1 MYLKGSKLSLNKKRH
16 KPNTLLVFFLL
27 AGIGFLL
34 YFNLVIV
41 PVMNPPFVPTP
52 TPTRD
57 PASFVQEADTLAAE
71 GKYLQAVE
79 VYQAAINA
87 DPQNIDNYLK
97 IARLQIY
104 TDQLAQAQVNAQNA
118 ILLDNTNSDAYALLG
133 WAKGFQ
139 KEYLAGEVDIN
150 KAIELNLNSGLAHAA
165 YAYVLALRVEAGV
178 DELDTMDKAIEES
191 RTAIALEPN
200 LLEAHWARGYV
211 LEVTSNYEEA
221 VRELEIAVGLNP
233 YIARVYMALGRNLMN
248 TNQLDQSVYQF
259 TKAYSLN
266 PTDPTPNLFISRV
279 YGMLGEW
286 EKGIQYGT
294 TALRDGPEDPNLY
307 ANLGTLY
314 FRKGQYN
321 QALDYLEMAVRGGTS
336 EEGVVVEG
344 IPLSYE
350 LGIIETYSRYGL
362 ALARIN
368 NCSQAVTVANT
379 LLSTVADNEN
389 AVFNANEMLKI
400 CEENLLNPPTATPAP
415 TATIVT
421 GPTLTPQP

>member
-1 MYLKGSKLSLNKKRH
+1 
-16 KPNTLLVFFLL
+16 
-27 AGIGFLL
+27 
-34 YFNLVIV
+34 
-41 PVMNPPFVPTP
+41 
-52 TPTRD
+52 
-57 PASFVQEADTLAAE
+57 
-71 GKYLQAVE
+71 
-79 VYQAAINA
+79 
-87 DPQNIDNYLK
+87 
-97 IARLQIY
+97 
-104 TDQLAQAQVNAQNA
+104 
-118 ILLDNTNSDAYALLG
+118 
-133 WAKGFQ
+133 
-139 KEYLAGEVDIN
+139 
-150 KAIELNLNSGLAHAA
+150 
-165 YAYVLALRVEAGV
+165 
-178 DELDTMDKAIEES
+178 
-191 RTAIALEPN
+191 
-200 LLEAHWARGYV
+200 
-211 LEVTSNYEEA
+211 
-221 VRELEIAVGLNP
+221 
-233 YIARVYMALGRNLMN
+233 
-248 TNQLDQSVYQF
+248 
-259 TKAYSLN
+259 
-266 PTDPTPNLFISRV
+266 
-279 YGMLGEW
+279 MLGEW

-294 TALRDGPEDPNLY
+294 AALRDGPEDPNLY

>member
-1 MYLKGSKLSLNKKRH
+1 MYLKGSRLSLNRKRH
-16 KPNTLLVFFLL
+16 KPNAWLIMLLI
-27 AGIGFLL
+27 AGIGLLL
-34 YFNLVIV
+34 YFNLVVV

-57 PASFVQEADTLAAE
+57 PGDYVAEADQLAAE

-79 VYQAAINA
+79 VYQSAINA
-87 DPQNIDNYLK
+87 DPQNIQNYLK

-104 TDQLAQAQVNAQNA
+104 TNQLAQAQVNAQNA
-118 ILLDNTNSDAYALLG
+118 ILLDNTSADAFALLG

-139 KEYLAGEVDIN
+139 REYLAGEVDAQ
-150 KAIELNLNSGLAHAA
+150 KAVELNMNSGLAHAA
-165 YAYVLALRVEAGV
+165 YAYILALRVEAGM
-178 DELDTMDKAIEES
+178 DEIDTMDRAIEES

-200 LLEAHWARGYV
+200 LLEGHWARGYV
-211 LEVTSNYEEA
+211 LEITSNYEEA
-221 VRELEIAVGLNP
+221 VRELEAAVAINP
-233 YIARVYMALGRNLMN
+233 NIARVYMALGRNMIN
-248 TNQLDQSVYQF
+248 TGQLDQAVYQF

-294 TALRDGPEDPNLY
+294 AALRDGPSDPALY

-321 QALDYLEMAVRGGTS
+321 QAAEFLEMAVRGGANDD
-336 EEGVVVEG
+336 GVAVEG
-344 IPLSYE
+344 IPLSYD
-350 LGIIETYSRYGL
+350 LTIIETYSRYGL

-368 NCSQAVTVANT
+368 ECAEAVAVANA
-379 LLSTVADNEN
+379 LLASVADNEN
-389 AVFNANEMLKI
+389 AVFNANEIIKI
-400 CEENLLNPPTATPAP
+400 CEDNLLNPPTATPEP
-415 TATIVT
+415 SATPVT
-421 GPTLTPQP
+421 GPTATTQP